1 MHAAERTR
9 DRCGRFADAIR
20 LWLSAVSDLTW
31 GMQMKSM
38 AAVLSLFAGIA
49 CCNAMAVTL
58 GQSDTFQDG
67 STEGW
72 ATGTGSSTPPVNVAA
87 NGPGGAT
94 DKYLL
99 LTASG
104 VFGPGGRLVAFS
116 GPGWDGDYV
125 AAGITGIR
133 MQVNNLGSTDLSL
146 RLLFNSTSAT
156 SAFSTDAISVLA
168 GSGWTTIRFS
178 VNPGALTGPADVMSG
193 VADWRLYHSVAAGPP
208 PTGAFIAAS
217 LGVDNVTAVPEP
229 AAWLTLVAG
238 LAMLAFVARPRA
250 AFAPA

>member
-1 MHAAERTR
+1 
-9 DRCGRFADAIR
+9 
-20 LWLSAVSDLTW
+20 
-31 GMQMKSM
+31 
-38 AAVLSLFAGIA
+38 
-49 CCNAMAVTL
+49 MAVTL

-104 VFGPGGRLVAFS
+104 VFGPGGRLVAFT

-156 SAFSTDAISVLA
+156 SAFTTDAISVVA
-168 GSGWTTIRFS
+168 GSGWTTIRFT
-178 VNPGALTGPADVMSG
+178 VTPGALTVSPGVFTSTADVMSH
-193 VADWRLYHSVAAGPP
+193 VAEWRLYHSVAAGPP
-208 PTGAFIAAS
+208 PAGAFIAAS

-229 AAWLTLVAG
+229 AEWLSLLAG
-238 LAMLAFVARPRA
+238 LALLAFVARPRA
-250 AFAPA
+250 TATLA

>member
-1 MHAAERTR
+1 
-9 DRCGRFADAIR
+9 
-20 LWLSAVSDLTW
+20 
-31 GMQMKSM
+31 MKSIV
-38 AAVLSLFAGIA
+38 AVLSLAAGIA
-49 CCNAMAVTL
+49 CCNALAITN

-104 VFGPGGRLVAFS
+104 AFGPGGRLVAFS

-146 RLLFNSTSAT
+146 RLLFNSTSAS
-156 SAFSTDAISVLA
+156 SAFTTDAISVLA

-178 VNPGALTGPADVMSG
+178 VTPGALTGATDVMSH

-208 PTGAFIAAS
+208 PAGAFIAAS
-217 LGVDNVTAVPEP
+217 LGIDNVTAVPEP
-229 AAWLTLVAG
+229 AEWLTLIAG
-238 LAMLAFVARPRA
+238 LALLVSVARPRGV
-250 AFAPA
+250 FMNKGEIP